1 MCQNKTEN
9 PSKDALEKDE
19 NCSNGKFC
27 KMDRLTWVTR
37 LTWETRCENCQ
48 MWEIANLI
56 SARDANAS
64 ENHEGW
70 LVGVQDEDTWDPS
83 HPFRT
88 SPSFHKIMLS
98 SSSWSKYP
106 KLPGYKGFKVTQG
119 YIHPNNLP
127 YLAISWAHC
136 SPKFTKRSQV
146 FSALIL
152 AASFLRTTTHI
163 HATPVH
169 IQNQAAK
176 SQSAEYQIRES
187 ICVSTYL
194 NILKATPR
202 PGHSSLTQSD

>member
-1 MCQNKTEN
+1 MLHTLHCWQILTFSYAYALNFISTSLFYFGCWGSLFG
-9 PSKDALEKDE
+9 PYLGSLLVWVAVLFGQCPKDIDFFL
-19 NCSNGKFC
+19 
-27 KMDRLTWVTR
+27 
-37 LTWETRCENCQ
+37 
-48 MWEIANLI
+48 
-56 SARDANAS
+56 
-64 ENHEGW
+64 
-70 LVGVQDEDTWDPS
+70 WDVP
-83 HPFRT
+83 
-88 SPSFHKIMLS
+88 LQ
-98 SSSWSKYP
+98 
-106 KLPGYKGFKVTQG
+106 GYKGFKVTQG

-127 YLAISWAHC
+127 YLAISGAHC

>member
-1 MCQNKTEN
+1 MLWSDASHVGTIAKFWFLRLPTRYISEIIVLGPYFGCWGSLLGPYFTKNGSLLGPYFKAWGSLLVWVAVLFGQC
-9 PSKDALEKDE
+9 PKDIDFFL
-19 NCSNGKFC
+19 
-27 KMDRLTWVTR
+27 
-37 LTWETRCENCQ
+37 
-48 MWEIANLI
+48 
-56 SARDANAS
+56 
-64 ENHEGW
+64 
-70 LVGVQDEDTWDPS
+70 WDVP
-83 HPFRT
+83 
-88 SPSFHKIMLS
+88 LQ
-98 SSSWSKYP
+98 
-106 KLPGYKGFKVTQG
+106 GYKGFKVTQG

-127 YLAISWAHC
+127 YLAISGAHC

-152 AASFLRTTTHI
+152 AASSLRTTTHI